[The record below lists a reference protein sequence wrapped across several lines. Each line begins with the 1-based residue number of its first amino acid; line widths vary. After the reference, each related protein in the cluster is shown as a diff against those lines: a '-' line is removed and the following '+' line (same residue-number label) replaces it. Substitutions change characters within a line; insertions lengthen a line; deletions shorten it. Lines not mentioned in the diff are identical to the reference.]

1 MESECNGEG
10 KGKSLNGSQF
20 ERTKAKGSQRSW
32 VELLELETLLSW
44 SLTGTID
51 MFAEL
56 VKMEMRIEE
65 GKANMSRSGTL
76 QKRRITSIMEQLSRR
91 NSLSSF

>member
-1 MESECNGEG
+1 MESECKGEG

-20 ERTKAKGSQRSW
+20 QRSKAKGSQRSW

-44 SLTGTID
+44 SPTGTID

-56 VKMEMRIEE
+56 VNMEMRIEE
-65 GKANMSRSGTL
+65 GKANMSSPL
-76 QKRRITSIMEQLSRR
+76 QKRRMTSIIEQLSRR

>member
-20 ERTKAKGSQRSW
+20 ERSKAKGSQRSW

-65 GKANMSRSGTL
+65 GKAKYE
-76 QKRRITSIMEQLSRR
+76 QKWNFAEAKDYFNYRATFAKKF
-91 NSLSSF
+91 SF

>member
-20 ERTKAKGSQRSW
+20 QRSKAKGSQRSW

-44 SLTGTID
+44 SPTGTID

-56 VKMEMRIEE
+56 VKMEMRIE
-65 GKANMSRSGTL
+65 GKANISGPL
-76 QKRRITSIMEQLSRR
+76 QKRRMTSIIEQLLRR

>member
-1 MESECNGEG
+1 MVL
-10 KGKSLNGSQF
+10 KAHPRL
-20 ERTKAKGSQRSW
+20 ERSKAKGSQRSW

-56 VKMEMRIEE
+56 VKMKMRIAE
-65 GKANMSRSGTL
+65 GKSKYEWKWNFA
-76 QKRRITSIMEQLSRR
+76 EA
-91 NSLSSF
+91 